1 MSGTEHGSCHVHYFQ
16 EILRSA
22 FSRETKTES
31 FRLLTDNADPTIV
44 HILVLNSLDREATAS
59 YSLVLYATDTGGD
72 IGKLYNVCKIWW
84 LSKIS
89 FLFFSE
95 L

>member
-1 MSGTEHGSCHVHYFQ
+1 MPRSLFSGDFTFSFFSGNEDGKFQ
-16 EILRSA
+16 A
-22 FSRETKTES
+22 V
-31 FRLLTDNADPTIV
+31 TDNADPTIV

-84 LSKIS
+84 LSKVS